1 MATPGAPSPD
11 PLSDA
16 PPRPPGPQGSR
27 GDRGG
32 ARLEEDGENRPAI
45 GPRRAAVKSAW
56 RLAGGARDVT
66 ERRGDARGAYKG
78 RAPPRSRRE
87 SRAER
92 LDGGFAV
99 VAAASASH
107 RLFRCPSGDQR
118 PFFLPRASGPYS
130 PLHEIVRGHF
140 RSALWACESAH
151 PHAAPGAPA
160 PADGAGPT
168 PRLGVPL
175 PQREIGRREPERRG
189 PSGLPGRTLAAH
201 TPAERPRNAPGLQIS
216 AEQRVTSNP
225 TRTLVDLGAAPYNR
239 SRCCS
244 HAFRETTHS
253 EGQCRWWR
261 VDYYTRRP
269 KAESLLSQGPR
280 PVFVKTLDTLSI
292 CAQTHL
298 PKFLETSLDKV
309 KERYHRS

>member
-1 MATPGAPSPD
+1 MRKRFCRGCCRFCFSSP
-11 PLSDA
+11 PL
-16 PPRPPGPQGSR
+16 RPPFW
-27 GDRGG
+27 
-32 ARLEEDGENRPAI
+32 RPAPI
-45 GPRRAAVKSAW
+45 LPAPGLWPYRAFHV
-56 RLAGGARDVT
+56 
-66 ERRGDARGAYKG
+66 
-78 RAPPRSRRE
+78 
-87 SRAER
+87 
-92 LDGGFAV
+92 
-99 VAAASASH
+99 H
-107 RLFRCPSGDQR
+107 
-118 PFFLPRASGPYS
+118 
-130 PLHEIVRGHF
+130 VRGRF

-160 PADGAGPT
+160 SADGAGPT

-175 PQREIGRREPERRG
+175 PQRGIGGTENRSAGDPQASGAPHRLRTRQRSAPETRLASSSALSRG
-189 PSGLPGRTLAAH
+189 
-201 TPAERPRNAPGLQIS
+201 RPP
-216 AEQRVTSNP
+216 TP